1 MHELYLVVEVP
12 EGILIVDQHAL
23 HERVL
28 FEQLRERLAA
38 GKLEVQKLLVPE
50 PVNLPPAQAALLL
63 AHRQALAEVGVEV
76 DDFGGGT
83 VLLGGYPAVL
93 GRKPPR
99 EVLAAV
105 VEYLTKQERPPTRE
119 VLLNDLM
126 ALIACHSAVRAGD
139 RLGPE
144 LIAALVEKRHLA
156 QDAHH
161 CPHGRP
167 TSLMLTRQELDRQ
180 LRRT

>member
-12 EGILIVDQHAL
+12 EGILVVDQHAL
-23 HERVL
+23 HERIL

-38 GKLEVQKLLVPE
+38 GRLEVQHLLVPE

-63 AHRQALAEVGVEV
+63 GHREALAELGLQV

-83 VLLGGYPAVL
+83 VLLSSYPAVL
-93 GRKPPR
+93 GKKPPR
-99 EVLAAV
+99 DVLAAV
-105 VEYLTKQERPPTRE
+105 VDYLTRQERPPTRE

-126 ALIACHSAVRAGD
+126 ALVACHSAVRAGD
-139 RLGPE
+139 RLSQE
-144 LIAALVEKRHLA
+144 QIAALVEKRHLA

-167 TSLMLTRQELDRQ
+167 SSLLLTRQDLDRQ
-180 LRRT
+180 FRRT